1 MTCTLP
7 DVTLKGIHLRWMF
20 AEFVD
25 HSADLLSNDAD
36 AFIATFELEGQ
47 VTAEQLVAD
56 YRRDA

>member
-1 MTCTLP
+1 
-7 DVTLKGIHLRWMF
+7 MF

-25 HSADLLSNDAD
+25 DRDSLLVNDAD

-56 YRRDA
+56 YQRDA